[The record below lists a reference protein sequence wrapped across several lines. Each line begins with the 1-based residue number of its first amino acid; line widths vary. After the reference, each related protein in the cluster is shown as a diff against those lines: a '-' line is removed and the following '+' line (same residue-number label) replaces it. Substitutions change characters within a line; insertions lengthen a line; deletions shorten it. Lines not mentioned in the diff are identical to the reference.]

1 MIEYKVVNTTVKQ
14 AEETMNQL
22 AQEGWQVIAT
32 NAIAGQSFTIGSTP
46 LIVTFGRKI

>member
-1 MIEYKVVNTTVKQ
+1 MIEYKVVTTNLKN

-32 NAIAGQSFTIGSTP
+32 SAVSGMSITANSTP
-46 LIVTFGRKI
+46 LVVTFGRKV